1 MIRLRQKSIFRR
13 TLDRYWGVIT
23 SLLVINLFFT
33 LTSEYYFTAYNII
46 NILDHSAISLILS
59 IGMVFVLASGGIDLS
74 VGSTLAF
81 TGIIAALLFAADL
94 PILIAILIAIL
105 AGMLIGL
112 INGVVITHYKLQ
124 PFIVTL
130 AMLSIVRGLAL
141 VFSGG
146 NPIIGMPQGFL
157 AFFAGDTLFG
167 NGIFIALGLTALA
180 ALVLEKTKF
189 GTYVKSLGGGEEAA
203 FLVGVNTSKIKICV
217 YIISGFCA
225 VIASFLFMA
234 SMDAAEPIAGLTTE
248 WMEAIA
254 APIIGGN
261 SLDGGKA
268 YVVGAILGV
277 LVLSCIKSGLNMM
290 GVGQHYQQIAIG
302 SVIVAA
308 VILDS
313 IRRKL

>member
-1 MIRLRQKSIFRR
+1 MLGTIRKSLIGR
-13 TLDRYWGVIT
+13 TLDRYRGVII
-23 SLLVINLFFT
+23 SLIVINLFFT
-33 LTSEYYFTAYNII
+33 FASEYYFSMYNMM

-81 TGIIAALLFAADL
+81 TGIIAALLFVHGVPTIVAMAL
-94 PILIAILIAIL
+94 AILVGI
-105 AGMLIGL
+105 GIGL
-112 INGVVITHYKLQ
+112 INGLVISHYKLQ

-146 NPIIGMPQGFL
+146 NPIIGMPAGFL
-157 AFFAGDTLFG
+157 AFFAGDSLIG
-167 NGIFIALGLTALA
+167 NGIFIALGLTLA
-180 ALVLEKTKF
+180 AAFVLEKTRF
-189 GTYVKSLGGGEEAA
+189 GTYVKALGGSEEATY
-203 FLVGVNTSKIKICV
+203 LVGVKTSTIKICV

-225 VIASFLFMA
+225 VMASFLFMA
-234 SMDAAEPIAGLTTE
+234 GMDAAEPIAGLTTE

-268 YVVGAILGV
+268 YVLGAVLGV
-277 LVLSCIKSGLNMM
+277 LILSCIKSGLNMM

-313 IRRKL
+313 LRRKI

>member
-1 MIRLRQKSIFRR
+1 
-13 TLDRYWGVIT
+13 VII
-23 SLLVINLFFT
+23 SLAVINVFFSV
-33 LTSEYYFTAYNII
+33 TSKYYFTTYNMI
-46 NILDHSAISLILS
+46 NILDHSVISLILS

-81 TGIIAALLFAADL
+81 TGIVAALLFTMGIPTLIAMG
-94 PILIAILIAIL
+94 IAILVGI
-105 AGMLIGL
+105 LIGV
-112 INGVVITHYKLQ
+112 INGLVISHYRLQ

-146 NPIIGMPQGFL
+146 NPIIGMPAGFL
-157 AFFAGDTLFG
+157 KFFAGDSLLG
-167 NGIFIALGLTALA
+167 NGIFIALGLTVIA
-180 ALVLEKTKF
+180 AFVLEKTKF
-189 GTYVKSLGGGEEAA
+189 GTYVKALGGSEEAV
-203 FLVGVNTSKIKICV
+203 FLVGVKTSRIKICV

-225 VIASFLFMA
+225 VWASFIFMA
-234 SMDAAEPIAGLTTE
+234 GMDAAEPIAGLTTE

-268 YVVGAILGV
+268 YVLGAVFGV
-277 LVLSCIKSGLNMM
+277 LILSCIKSGLNMM

-302 SVIVAA
+302 TVIVAA

-313 IRRKL
+313 LRRKI